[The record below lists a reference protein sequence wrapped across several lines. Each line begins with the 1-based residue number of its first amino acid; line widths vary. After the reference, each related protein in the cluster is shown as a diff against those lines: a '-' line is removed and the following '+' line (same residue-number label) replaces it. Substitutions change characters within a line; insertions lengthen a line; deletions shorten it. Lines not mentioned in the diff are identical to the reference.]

1 MPASSP
7 LAQRTLRRLEQ
18 WRSLAPGER
27 RLLLWLAVL
36 LPLIGAALRL
46 LDYNRSRT
54 LLERLSQASKR
65 PMPADPPAATADTAQ
80 RLARLVSIA
89 ANHGPYRATCLRQ
102 SLALWWL
109 LRRRGIA
116 AELRIGV
123 RKEQGELQAHAW
135 VEHGGQAL
143 NDAQGVTASYS
154 AFQPS
159 FPAGTVTRA

>member
-1 MPASSP
+1 M
-7 LAQRTLRRLEQ
+7 RRLEQ

-27 RLLLWLAVL
+27 RLLLRLAVL

-46 LDYNRSRT
+46 LGYHRSRT
-54 LLERLSQASKR
+54 LLERLSQASRR
-65 PMPADPPAATADTAQ
+65 PMPADPTAATADTAQ

-109 LRRRGIA
+109 LRRRGIP

-123 RKEQGELQAHAW
+123 RKDRGELQAHAW
-135 VEHGGQAL
+135 VEHNGQAL
-143 NDAQGVTASYS
+143 NDAQGLIASYA

-159 FPAGTVTRA
+159 LPAGTVTQP

>member
-1 MPASSP
+1 M
-7 LAQRTLRRLEQ
+7 RRLEQ
-18 WRSLAPGER
+18 WRSLAPWER
-27 RLLLWLAVL
+27 RLLLRLAVL

-46 LDYNRSRT
+46 LGYNRSRT
-54 LLERLSQASKR
+54 LLERLSQPSER
-65 PMPADPPAATADTAQ
+65 PIPVDPTAAAAETAQ

-109 LRRRGIA
+109 LSRRCIA

-143 NDAQGVTASYS
+143 NDTQGVTTGYA
-154 AFQPS
+154 AFEPS
-159 FPAGTVTRA
+159 FPGATVTQP